1 MTRPS
6 KVLGVILAGGLARR
20 MGGGDKSLIELA
32 GKPLLAHVID
42 RLKSQTGNLIL
53 NANGDG
59 ARFAAYHLPVVPDP
73 IDGAQGPLAGV
84 LAGLDWARENA
95 PQCDWVVSVA
105 SDTPFF
111 PEDLI
116 DKMMTAVE
124 ATGADMACAASNQRA
139 HPVFGL
145 WPVKLAGDLRIAL
158 IDENIRKVDVW
169 TGRYKC
175 EVVDFEAE
183 IFDPFFNVN
192 RPEDIEQARMI
203 AEKILS

>member
-1 MTRPS
+1 MTGGN
-6 KVLGVILAGGLARR
+6 VLGMILAGGLARR
-20 MGGGDKSLIELA
+20 MGGGDKSLIELD

-42 RLKSQTGNLIL
+42 RLKSQTDDLIL
-53 NANGDG
+53 NANGD
-59 ARFAAYHLPVVPDP
+59 ATRFAAYHLPVVPDP

-84 LAGLDWARENA
+84 LAGLEWAQAHA
-95 PQCDWVVSVA
+95 PQCDWMVSVA

-116 DKMMTAVE
+116 DTMMSALE
-124 ATGADMACAASNQRA
+124 AAGADMACAASNERS

-145 WPVKLAGDLRIAL
+145 WPVRLASELRIAL
-158 IDENIRKVDVW
+158 IEENIRKVDAW

-175 EVVDFEAE
+175 EVVDFAAE
-183 IFDPFFNVN
+183 TFDPFFNVN

-203 AEKILS
+203 AGMIVS